1 MGLSKAR
8 KTNARSNDG
17 NKDLPSRLSVV
28 EEICM
33 LTAPQWNWKKMTR
46 WMTIMEACNHVGISD
61 MTFRNWRQED
71 KKLHDYYEST
81 KRARKEMAHSSMRD
95 LAMNNVFNA
104 ISWQVKLRPKEMVEV
119 SLRYLEKTDESF
131 NQSIKV
137 DVDSSSKVQ
146 ISMGT
151 EEMTQ
156 RIMELSAALWITN
169 PTNDEWNKYAS
180 DTHATDSQESTS
192 DSEISSP
199 SSGGGD

>member
-1 MGLSKAR
+1 
-8 KTNARSNDG
+8 
-17 NKDLPSRLSVV
+17 
-28 EEICM
+28 
-33 LTAPQWNWKKMTR
+33 
-46 WMTIMEACNHVGISD
+46 MTILEACNHVGISD

-104 ISWQVKLRPKEMVEV
+104 ISGQVKLRPKEMVEV

-146 ISMGT
+146 ISM
-151 EEMTQ
+151 
-156 RIMELSAALWITN
+156 
-169 PTNDEWNKYAS
+169 
-180 DTHATDSQESTS
+180 
-192 DSEISSP
+192 
-199 SSGGGD
+199 